1 MPNNGYSAPCV
12 TSQSGPWDDDG
23 SLYEMAEQAWNEC
36 WPDEPV
42 YVRLSLFGPSER
54 KLKQTWLL
62 EVFTNILEE
71 YDGPLSDIADHLGDF
86 GDKWIEMRAE
96 AIEHDARADEAE
108 ARADAAEFDR
118 DYREDR

>member
-12 TSQSGPWDDDG
+12 TSQSGPWDDDD

-36 WPDEPV
+36 WPDEPTMSMAV
-42 YVRLSLFGPSER
+42 N
-54 KLKQTWLL
+54 KQHFKAIEKEWL
-62 EVFTNILEE
+62 ILAFLIIASE

-86 GDKWIEMRAE
+86 GDKWIEKRANAILEDAREAE
-96 AIEHDARADEAE
+96 AS

-118 DYREDR
+118 DCREDW